1 MKKVTKSLT
10 ALLLALVMSLTLLP
24 TQALAAE
31 SAAKPRSYT
40 ASYTNPLYAGIAD
53 SGASVSTQTAP
64 AAYAASV
71 QAADTGY
78 LTTKAAVIKEMRSQ
92 MIDRQS
98 TIEFKVKMEPG
109 TIDLKEWWQE
119 AISHVTGDGS
129 SGDFLRWQ
137 FKSYGAG
144 AEPEM
149 FNKNWTGG
157 YEITYT
163 VTWYTT
169 TQQEFQLNTYIKN
182 TILPQL
188 SLSGKTTYQKV
199 QAIYNWITKNVK
211 YDYTHLNDD
220 TYKLQF
226 TAYAAAINKTAVCQ
240 GYANLFYRLAN
251 DAGIDCRMISGT
263 ANGGDGVW
271 GPHAWNIVKLDDG
284 SYYCLDATWDAGQS
298 NYTYFLKGTA
308 AFGKDHRV
316 NTASDGSYFW
326 SDYPVSDTDFDPD
339 ALAAPS
345 VTGGNSSSGKP
356 QLTWKAVPGAARYEV
371 YRSTKQNSG
380 FTLLG
385 TTTATSYVNTGAAA
399 GTTYYYKVRAVSSA
413 GKYGAYSNVVSGKV
427 KAAAPAAPSITG
439 GYSATGKPQLTWK
452 AVTGAASY
460 EVYRSTQQ
468 STGFTKINTTTATS
482 YVNTGAAAGTIYY
495 YKVRA
500 VNSDGLAGA
509 YSNVVSGS
517 VKSTVPG
524 TPSVTIGLSSASGK
538 PQLTWSAVTG
548 AAKYEVYRSTQKDSG
563 FTKINTTTATSYV
576 NTGAAA
582 GTIYYYKVRAVNSD
596 GLAGA
601 YSNVV
606 SGSVKSTVP
615 GTPSVTIG
623 LSSASGKPQLT
634 WSAVTGAASYEVYRS
649 TQKDSGFTKINT
661 TTATSYVNTG
671 AAAGTTYYYKVR
683 ALNSAGTA
691 GAYSNVVSGRAK
703 AAIPAAPSVT
713 IGNSSSSGKPQL
725 TWKAV
730 ADAAKYEIY
739 RSTQQSAGFTL
750 LGTTTSTSYV
760 NTGAALGTTYYYKVR
775 ALNVDG
781 AAGAYS
787 STVSGAAKAVAPA
800 APTVTM
806 THSDSGKPKL
816 TWSAVSGATSY
827 RVYRS
832 ESRGTGYGLLGTT
845 TSTSYVNTGAAVGKT
860 YYYRVK
866 AVNSAG
872 TSGYSNIVS
881 GTARTPAPSAP
892 VLKGGTSSASGK
904 PQLTWAAVSGAETY
918 DVYRCNSAG
927 GTFSKVGS
935 TDKTTYVNT
944 GAVQGVTYFY
954 KIRAV
959 GSSGASGFSNTVEIH
974 VAGVVKAPAAVALS
988 GIKADAAGITVT
1000 WKATANADTYNVL
1013 RKDASN
1019 TAWKVIA
1026 RSVSGT
1032 SYKDTTV
1039 TRGVKYT
1046 YTVQGVAADGV
1057 TTGPYDTTGKSAT
1070 VTASASTTPGY
1081 VTMKGAQ
1088 QVTTGT
1094 KGILLTWTTASNAKT
1109 YNVYRA
1115 ANPPKSGDTL
1125 LTVPTSKWVLVAEKV
1140 SALSWKDTTG
1150 TSGTTYAYMVRGVA
1164 ADGKTLST
1172 SYNTVGVRATMP

>member
-40 ASYTNPLYAGIAD
+40 VSYTNPLYADIAD
-53 SGASVSTQTAP
+53 SGTFISTRTAP
-64 AAYAASV
+64 TTYAASAE
-71 QAADTGY
+71 AADTGY
-78 LTTKAAVIKEMRSQ
+78 LTTRAAVIAELRSQ

-98 TIEFKVKMEPG
+98 TIEFKVKLEPG
-109 TIDLKEWWQE
+109 TIDLKDWWEE

-144 AEPEM
+144 AKPEE
-149 FNKNWTGG
+149 FNESWTGG
-157 YEITYT
+157 YEVTYT
-163 VTWYTT
+163 VMWYTT
-169 TQQEFQLNTYIKN
+169 SQQETQLNSYIKT

-188 SLSGKTTYQKV
+188 ALGGKTTYQKV
-199 QAIYNWITKNVK
+199 QAIYNWITKNVR
-211 YDYTHLNDD
+211 YDYAHLNDS
-220 TYKLQF
+220 TYKLQY

-251 DAGIDCRMISGT
+251 DAGIDCRIITGT
-263 ANGGDGVW
+263 ADGGNGVW
-271 GPHAWNIVKLDDG
+271 GPHAWNIVKMDDG
-284 SYYCLDATWDAGQS
+284 NYYCLDATWDEGRS
-298 NYTYFLKGTA
+298 SCSYFLKGTA
-308 AFGKDHRV
+308 AFNKDHLV
-316 NTASDGSYFW
+316 DTGEKATYFW
-326 SDYPVSDTDFDPD
+326 SQYPVSNTDFAPD
-339 ALAAPS
+339 APAI
-345 VTGGNSSSGKP
+345 
-356 QLTWKAVPGAARYEV
+356 
-371 YRSTKQNSG
+371 
-380 FTLLG
+380 
-385 TTTATSYVNTGAAA
+385 
-399 GTTYYYKVRAVSSA
+399 
-413 GKYGAYSNVVSGKV
+413 
-427 KAAAPAAPSITG
+427 PAAP
-439 GYSATGKPQLTWK
+439 
-452 AVTGAASY
+452 
-460 EVYRSTQQ
+460 R
-468 STGFTKINTTTATS
+468 
-482 YVNTGAAAGTIYY
+482 
-495 YKVRA
+495 
-500 VNSDGLAGA
+500 
-509 YSNVVSGS
+509 
-517 VKSTVPG
+517 
-524 TPSVTIGLSSASGK
+524 VTIGNSSASGK
-538 PQLTWSAVTG
+538 PQLTWAAVDG
-548 AAKYEVYRSTQKDSG
+548 AAKYEIYRSTQQSTG
-563 FTKINTTTATSYV
+563 YSLLGTTTSTSYV
-576 NTGAAA
+576 NTSAAA
-582 GTIYYYKVRAVNSD
+582 GK
-596 GLAGA
+596 
-601 YSNVV
+601 
-606 SGSVKSTVP
+606 
-615 GTPSVTIG
+615 
-623 LSSASGKPQLT
+623 
-634 WSAVTGAASYEVYRS
+634 
-649 TQKDSGFTKINT
+649 
-661 TTATSYVNTG
+661 
-671 AAAGTTYYYKVR
+671 TYYYKVC
-683 ALNSAGTA
+683 AVNSAGTS
-691 GAYSNVVSGRAK
+691 AYSNIVSGRAK
-703 AAIPAAPSVT
+703 AAIPAAPRVT
-713 IGNSSSSGKPQL
+713 IGNSSASGKPQL
-725 TWKAV
+725 TWAAV
-730 ADAAKYEIY
+730 DGAAKYEIY
-739 RSTQQSAGFTL
+739 RSTQQSTGFTL

-760 NTGAALGTTYYYKVR
+760 NTGAAVGKTYYYKVR

-806 THSDSGKPKL
+806 TYSDGGKPKL
-816 TWSAVSGATSY
+816 TWSAVSGAASY

-832 ESRGTGYGLLGTT
+832 ESRGTGYSLLGTT

-872 TSGYSNIVS
+872 TSAYSNIVS
-881 GTARTPAPSAP
+881 GTARTPAPAAP

-904 PQLTWAAVSGAETY
+904 PQLTWAAVDGAAKY
-918 DVYRCNSAG
+918 DVYRSNSAD

-959 GSSGASGFSNTVEIH
+959 GASGASGFSNTVAIH
-974 VAGVVKAPAAVALS
+974 VAGVIKAPAAVVLS

-1013 RKDASN
+1013 RRDASN

-1026 RSVSGT
+1026 RGVSGT

-1039 TRGVKYT
+1039 ARGVMYS

-1057 TTGPYDTTGKSAT
+1057 TTGPYDTTGKSAK

-1081 VTMKGAQ
+1081 VTMKDARR
-1088 QVTTGT
+1088 VTIGE
-1094 KGILLTWTTASNAKT
+1094 KGILLTWTTATNAKT

-1125 LTVPTSKWVLVAEKV
+1125 RPVPASKWVLVAKKV
-1140 SALSWKDTTG
+1140 GALSWKDTTG

>member
-40 ASYTNPLYAGIAD
+40 VSYTNPLYAGIAD
-53 SGASVSTQTAP
+53 SGTFISTRTAP
-64 AAYAASV
+64 TTYAASAE
-71 QAADTGY
+71 AADTGY
-78 LTTKAAVIKEMRSQ
+78 LTTRAAVIAELRSQ

-98 TIEFKVKMEPG
+98 TIEFKVKLEPG
-109 TIDLKEWWQE
+109 TIDLKDWWQE

-144 AEPEM
+144 ATPEK
-149 FNKNWTGG
+149 FNESWTGG
-157 YEITYT
+157 YEVTYT
-163 VTWYTT
+163 VMWYTT
-169 TQQEFQLNTYIKN
+169 SQQETQLNSYIKT

-188 SLSGKTTYQKV
+188 ALGGKTTYQKV
-199 QAIYNWITKNVK
+199 QAIYNWITKNVR
-211 YDYTHLNDD
+211 YDYAHLNDN
-220 TYKLQF
+220 TYKLQY

-251 DAGIDCRMISGT
+251 DAGIDCRIITGT
-263 ANGGDGVW
+263 ADGGNGVW
-271 GPHAWNIVKLDDG
+271 GPHAWNIVKMDDG
-284 SYYCLDATWDAGQS
+284 NYYCLDATWDEGRS
-298 NYTYFLKGTA
+298 SYSYFLKGTA
-308 AFGKDHRV
+308 AFNKDHLV
-316 NTASDGSYFW
+316 DTGEKATYFW
-326 SDYPVSDTDFDPD
+326 SQYPVSNMDFAPD
-339 ALAAPS
+339 APAI
-345 VTGGNSSSGKP
+345 
-356 QLTWKAVPGAARYEV
+356 
-371 YRSTKQNSG
+371 
-380 FTLLG
+380 
-385 TTTATSYVNTGAAA
+385 
-399 GTTYYYKVRAVSSA
+399 
-413 GKYGAYSNVVSGKV
+413 
-427 KAAAPAAPSITG
+427 PAAP
-439 GYSATGKPQLTWK
+439 
-452 AVTGAASY
+452 
-460 EVYRSTQQ
+460 R
-468 STGFTKINTTTATS
+468 
-482 YVNTGAAAGTIYY
+482 
-495 YKVRA
+495 
-500 VNSDGLAGA
+500 
-509 YSNVVSGS
+509 
-517 VKSTVPG
+517 
-524 TPSVTIGLSSASGK
+524 VTIGNSSASGK
-538 PQLTWSAVTG
+538 PQLTWAAV
-548 AAKYEVYRSTQKDSG
+548 
-563 FTKINTTTATSYV
+563 
-576 NTGAAA
+576 
-582 GTIYYYKVRAVNSD
+582 D
-596 GLAGA
+596 G
-601 YSNVV
+601 
-606 SGSVKSTVP
+606 
-615 GTPSVTIG
+615 
-623 LSSASGKPQLT
+623 
-634 WSAVTGAASYEVYRS
+634 
-649 TQKDSGFTKINT
+649 
-661 TTATSYVNTG
+661 
-671 AAAGTTYYYKVR
+671 
-683 ALNSAGTA
+683 
-691 GAYSNVVSGRAK
+691 
-703 AAIPAAPSVT
+703 
-713 IGNSSSSGKPQL
+713 
-725 TWKAV
+725 
-730 ADAAKYEIY
+730 AAKYEIY
-739 RSTQQSAGFTL
+739 RSTQQSTGFTL

-760 NTGAALGTTYYYKVR
+760 NTGAAVGKTYYYRVKAVNSAGTSAYSNIVSGRAKAAIPAAPRVTIGNSSASGKPQLTWAAVDGAAKYEIYRSTQQSTGFTLLGTTTSTSYVNTGAAVGKTYYYKVR

-806 THSDSGKPKL
+806 TYSDGGKPKL

-832 ESRGTGYGLLGTT
+832 ESRGTGYSLLGTT

-872 TSGYSNIVS
+872 TSAYSNIVS
-881 GTARTPAPSAP
+881 GTARTPAPAAP

-904 PQLTWAAVSGAETY
+904 PQLTWAAVDGAAKY
-918 DVYRCNSAG
+918 DVYRSNSAD

-944 GAVQGVTYFY
+944 GAVKGVTYFY

-959 GSSGASGFSNTVEIH
+959 GASGASGFSNTVAIH
-974 VAGVVKAPAAVALS
+974 VAGVVKAPAAVVLS

-1000 WKATANADTYNVL
+1000 WKTTANADTYNVL
-1013 RKDASN
+1013 RRDASN

-1026 RSVSGT
+1026 RGVSGT

-1039 TRGVKYT
+1039 VRGVMYS

-1057 TTGPYDTTGKSAT
+1057 TTGPYDTTGKSAK

-1081 VTMKGAQ
+1081 VTMKDARR
-1088 QVTTGT
+1088 VTIGE
-1094 KGILLTWTTASNAKT
+1094 KGILLTWTTATNAKT

-1125 LTVPTSKWVLVAEKV
+1125 RPVPASKWVLVAKKV

>member
-40 ASYTNPLYAGIAD
+40 VSYTNPLYADIAD
-53 SGASVSTQTAP
+53 SGTFISTRTAP
-64 AAYAASV
+64 TTYAASAE
-71 QAADTGY
+71 AADTGY
-78 LTTKAAVIKEMRSQ
+78 LTTRAAVIAELRSQ

-98 TIEFKVKMEPG
+98 TIEFKVKLEPG
-109 TIDLKEWWQE
+109 TIDLKDWWQE

-144 AEPEM
+144 ATPEK
-149 FNKNWTGG
+149 FNESWTGG
-157 YEITYT
+157 YEVTYT
-163 VTWYTT
+163 VMWYTT
-169 TQQEFQLNTYIKN
+169 SQQETQLNSYIKT

-188 SLSGKTTYQKV
+188 ALGGKTTYQKV
-199 QAIYNWITKNVK
+199 QAIYNWITKNVR
-211 YDYTHLNDD
+211 YDYAHLNDN
-220 TYKLQF
+220 TYKLQY

-251 DAGIDCRMISGT
+251 DAGIDCRIITGT
-263 ANGGDGVW
+263 ADGGNGVW
-271 GPHAWNIVKLDDG
+271 GPHAWNIVKMDDG
-284 SYYCLDATWDAGQS
+284 NYYCLDATWDEGRS
-298 NYTYFLKGTA
+298 SYSYFLKGTA
-308 AFGKDHRV
+308 AFNKDHLV
-316 NTASDGSYFW
+316 DTGEKATYFW
-326 SDYPVSDTDFDPD
+326 SQYPVSNTDFAPD
-339 ALAAPS
+339 APAIPAAPR
-345 VTGGNSSSGKP
+345 VTIGNSSDSGKP
-356 QLTWKAVPGAARYEV
+356 KLTWSAVSGAASYRV
-371 YRSTKQNSG
+371 YRSESRGTGYS
-380 FTLLG
+380 LLG
-385 TTTATSYVNTGAAA
+385 TTTSTSYVNTGAAV
-399 GTTYYYKVRAVSSA
+399 GKTYYYR
-413 GKYGAYSNVVSGKV
+413 V
-427 KAAAPAAPSITG
+427 KA
-439 GYSATGKPQLTWK
+439 
-452 AVTGAASY
+452 V
-460 EVYRSTQQ
+460 
-468 STGFTKINTTTATS
+468 
-482 YVNTGAAAGTIYY
+482 
-495 YKVRA
+495 
-500 VNSDGLAGA
+500 
-509 YSNVVSGS
+509 
-517 VKSTVPG
+517 
-524 TPSVTIGLSSASGK
+524 
-538 PQLTWSAVTG
+538 
-548 AAKYEVYRSTQKDSG
+548 
-563 FTKINTTTATSYV
+563 
-576 NTGAAA
+576 
-582 GTIYYYKVRAVNSD
+582 
-596 GLAGA
+596 
-601 YSNVV
+601 
-606 SGSVKSTVP
+606 
-615 GTPSVTIG
+615 
-623 LSSASGKPQLT
+623 
-634 WSAVTGAASYEVYRS
+634 
-649 TQKDSGFTKINT
+649 
-661 TTATSYVNTG
+661 
-671 AAAGTTYYYKVR
+671 
-683 ALNSAGTA
+683 NSAGTS
-691 GAYSNVVSGRAK
+691 AYSNIVSGRAK
-703 AAIPAAPSVT
+703 AAIPAAPRVT
-713 IGNSSSSGKPQL
+713 IGNSSASGKPQL
-725 TWKAV
+725 TWAAV
-730 ADAAKYEIY
+730 DGAAKYEIY
-739 RSTQQSAGFTL
+739 RSTQQSTGFTL

-760 NTGAALGTTYYYKVR
+760 NTGAAVGKTYYYKVR

-806 THSDSGKPKL
+806 TYSDGGKPKL

-832 ESRGTGYGLLGTT
+832 ESRGTGYSLLGTT

-872 TSGYSNIVS
+872 TSAYSNIVS
-881 GTARTPAPSAP
+881 GTARTPAPAAP

-904 PQLTWAAVSGAETY
+904 PQLTWAAVDGAAKY
-918 DVYRCNSAG
+918 DVYRSNSAD

-944 GAVQGVTYFY
+944 GAVKGVTYFY

-959 GSSGASGFSNTVEIH
+959 GASGASGFSNTVAIH
-974 VAGVVKAPAAVALS
+974 VAGVVKAPAAVVLS

-1000 WKATANADTYNVL
+1000 WKTTANADTYNVL
-1013 RKDASN
+1013 RRDASN

-1026 RSVSGT
+1026 RGVSGT

-1039 TRGVKYT
+1039 ARGVMYS

-1057 TTGPYDTTGKSAT
+1057 TTGPYDTTGKSAK

-1081 VTMKGAQ
+1081 VTMKDARR
-1088 QVTTGT
+1088 VTIGE
-1094 KGILLTWTTASNAKT
+1094 KGILLTWTTATNAKT

-1125 LTVPTSKWVLVAEKV
+1125 RPVPASKWVLVAKKV

>member
-40 ASYTNPLYAGIAD
+40 VSYTNPLYADIAD
-53 SGASVSTQTAP
+53 SGTFISTRTAP
-64 AAYAASV
+64 TTYAASAE
-71 QAADTGY
+71 AADTGY
-78 LTTKAAVIKEMRSQ
+78 LTTRAAVIAELRSQ

-98 TIEFKVKMEPG
+98 TIEFKVKLEPG
-109 TIDLKEWWQE
+109 TIDLKDWWQE

-144 AEPEM
+144 ATPEE
-149 FNKNWTGG
+149 FNESWTGG
-157 YEITYT
+157 YEVTYT
-163 VTWYTT
+163 VMWYTT
-169 TQQEFQLNTYIKN
+169 SQQETQLNSYIKT

-188 SLSGKTTYQKV
+188 ALGGKTTYQKV
-199 QAIYNWITKNVK
+199 QAIYNWITKNVR
-211 YDYTHLNDD
+211 YDYAHLNDS
-220 TYKLQF
+220 TYKLQY

-251 DAGIDCRMISGT
+251 DAGIDCRIITGT
-263 ANGGDGVW
+263 ADGGNGVW
-271 GPHAWNIVKLDDG
+271 GPHAWNIVKMDDG
-284 SYYCLDATWDAGQS
+284 NYYCLDATWDEGRS
-298 NYTYFLKGTA
+298 SYSYFLKGTA
-308 AFGKDHRV
+308 AFNKDHLV
-316 NTASDGSYFW
+316 DTGEKATYFW
-326 SDYPVSDTDFDPD
+326 SQYPVSNTDFAPD
-339 ALAAPS
+339 APAI
-345 VTGGNSSSGKP
+345 
-356 QLTWKAVPGAARYEV
+356 
-371 YRSTKQNSG
+371 
-380 FTLLG
+380 
-385 TTTATSYVNTGAAA
+385 
-399 GTTYYYKVRAVSSA
+399 
-413 GKYGAYSNVVSGKV
+413 
-427 KAAAPAAPSITG
+427 PAAP
-439 GYSATGKPQLTWK
+439 
-452 AVTGAASY
+452 
-460 EVYRSTQQ
+460 R
-468 STGFTKINTTTATS
+468 
-482 YVNTGAAAGTIYY
+482 
-495 YKVRA
+495 
-500 VNSDGLAGA
+500 
-509 YSNVVSGS
+509 
-517 VKSTVPG
+517 
-524 TPSVTIGLSSASGK
+524 VTIGNSSASGK
-538 PQLTWSAVTG
+538 PQLTWAAV
-548 AAKYEVYRSTQKDSG
+548 
-563 FTKINTTTATSYV
+563 
-576 NTGAAA
+576 
-582 GTIYYYKVRAVNSD
+582 D
-596 GLAGA
+596 G
-601 YSNVV
+601 
-606 SGSVKSTVP
+606 
-615 GTPSVTIG
+615 
-623 LSSASGKPQLT
+623 
-634 WSAVTGAASYEVYRS
+634 
-649 TQKDSGFTKINT
+649 
-661 TTATSYVNTG
+661 
-671 AAAGTTYYYKVR
+671 
-683 ALNSAGTA
+683 
-691 GAYSNVVSGRAK
+691 
-703 AAIPAAPSVT
+703 
-713 IGNSSSSGKPQL
+713 
-725 TWKAV
+725 
-730 ADAAKYEIY
+730 AAKYEIY
-739 RSTQQSAGFTL
+739 RSTQQSTGFTL

-760 NTGAALGTTYYYKVR
+760 NTGAAVGKTYYYRVKAVNSAGTSAYSNIVSGRAKAAIPAAPRVTIGNSSASGKPQLTWAAVDGAAKYEIYRSTQQSTGFTLLGTTTSTSYVNTGAAVGKTYYYKVR

-806 THSDSGKPKL
+806 TYSDGGKPKL
-816 TWSAVSGATSY
+816 TWSAVSGAASY

-832 ESRGTGYGLLGTT
+832 ESRGTGYSLLGTT

-872 TSGYSNIVS
+872 TSAYSNIVS
-881 GTARTPAPSAP
+881 GTARTPAPAAP

-904 PQLTWAAVSGAETY
+904 PQLTWAAVDGAAKY
-918 DVYRCNSAG
+918 DVYRSNSAD

-959 GSSGASGFSNTVEIH
+959 GASGASGFSNTVAIH
-974 VAGVVKAPAAVALS
+974 VAGVIKAPAAVVLS

-1013 RKDASN
+1013 RRDASN

-1026 RSVSGT
+1026 RGVSGT

-1039 TRGVKYT
+1039 ARGVMYS

-1057 TTGPYDTTGKSAT
+1057 TTGPYDTTGKSAK

-1081 VTMKGAQ
+1081 VTMKDARR
-1088 QVTTGT
+1088 VTIGE
-1094 KGILLTWTTASNAKT
+1094 KGILLTWTTATNAKT

-1125 LTVPTSKWVLVAEKV
+1125 RPVPASKWVLVAKKV

>member
-40 ASYTNPLYAGIAD
+40 VSYTNPLYADIAD
-53 SGASVSTQTAP
+53 SGTFISTRTAP
-64 AAYAASV
+64 TTYAASAE
-71 QAADTGY
+71 AADTGY
-78 LTTKAAVIKEMRSQ
+78 LTTRAAVIAELRSQ

-98 TIEFKVKMEPG
+98 TIEFKVKLEPG
-109 TIDLKEWWQE
+109 TIDLKDWWQE
-119 AISHVTGDGS
+119 ALSHVTGDGS

-144 AEPEM
+144 ATPEK
-149 FNKNWTGG
+149 FNESWTGG
-157 YEITYT
+157 YEVTYT
-163 VTWYTT
+163 VMWYTT
-169 TQQEFQLNTYIKN
+169 SQQETQLNSYIKN

-188 SLSGKTTYQKV
+188 ALGGKTTYQKV
-199 QAIYNWITKNVK
+199 QAIYNWITKNVR
-211 YDYTHLNDD
+211 YDYAHLNDS
-220 TYKLQF
+220 TYKLQY

-251 DAGIDCRMISGT
+251 DAGIDCRIITGT
-263 ANGGDGVW
+263 ADGGNGVW
-271 GPHAWNIVKLDDG
+271 GPHAWNIVKMDDG
-284 SYYCLDATWDAGQS
+284 KYYCLDATWDEGRS
-298 NYTYFLKGTA
+298 SYSYFLKGTA
-308 AFGKDHRV
+308 AFNKDHLV
-316 NTASDGSYFW
+316 DTGEKATYFW
-326 SDYPVSDTDFDPD
+326 SQYPVSNTDFAPD
-339 ALAAPS
+339 APAIPAAPR
-345 VTGGNSSSGKP
+345 VTIGNSSDSGKP
-356 QLTWKAVPGAARYEV
+356 KLTWAAVDGAAKYEI
-371 YRSTKQNSG
+371 YRSTQQSTG
-380 FTLLG
+380 YSLLG
-385 TTTATSYVNTGAAA
+385 TTTSTSYVNTGAAV
-399 GTTYYYKVRAVSSA
+399 GKTYYYR
-413 GKYGAYSNVVSGKV
+413 V
-427 KAAAPAAPSITG
+427 KA
-439 GYSATGKPQLTWK
+439 
-452 AVTGAASY
+452 V
-460 EVYRSTQQ
+460 
-468 STGFTKINTTTATS
+468 
-482 YVNTGAAAGTIYY
+482 
-495 YKVRA
+495 
-500 VNSDGLAGA
+500 
-509 YSNVVSGS
+509 
-517 VKSTVPG
+517 
-524 TPSVTIGLSSASGK
+524 
-538 PQLTWSAVTG
+538 
-548 AAKYEVYRSTQKDSG
+548 
-563 FTKINTTTATSYV
+563 
-576 NTGAAA
+576 
-582 GTIYYYKVRAVNSD
+582 
-596 GLAGA
+596 
-601 YSNVV
+601 
-606 SGSVKSTVP
+606 
-615 GTPSVTIG
+615 
-623 LSSASGKPQLT
+623 
-634 WSAVTGAASYEVYRS
+634 
-649 TQKDSGFTKINT
+649 
-661 TTATSYVNTG
+661 
-671 AAAGTTYYYKVR
+671 
-683 ALNSAGTA
+683 NSAGTS
-691 GAYSNVVSGRAK
+691 AYSNIVSGRAK
-703 AAIPAAPSVT
+703 AAIPAAPRVT
-713 IGNSSSSGKPQL
+713 IGNSSASGKPQL
-725 TWKAV
+725 TWAAV
-730 ADAAKYEIY
+730 DGAAKYEIY
-739 RSTQQSAGFTL
+739 RSTQQSTGFTL

-760 NTGAALGTTYYYKVR
+760 NTGAAVGKTYYYKVR

-806 THSDSGKPKL
+806 TYSDSGKPKL
-816 TWSAVSGATSY
+816 TWSAVSGAASY

-832 ESRGTGYGLLGTT
+832 ESRGTGYSLLGTT

-872 TSGYSNIVS
+872 TSAYSNIVS
-881 GTARTPAPSAP
+881 GTARTPAPAAP

-904 PQLTWAAVSGAETY
+904 PQLTWAAVDGAAKY
-918 DVYRCNSAG
+918 DVYRSNSAD

-959 GSSGASGFSNTVEIH
+959 GASGASGFSNTVAIH
-974 VAGVVKAPAAVALS
+974 VAGVIKAPAAVVLS

-1013 RKDASN
+1013 RRDASN

-1026 RSVSGT
+1026 RGVSGT

-1039 TRGVKYT
+1039 ARGVMYS

-1057 TTGPYDTTGKSAT
+1057 TTGPYDTTGKSAK

-1081 VTMKGAQ
+1081 VTMKDARR
-1088 QVTTGT
+1088 VTIGE
-1094 KGILLTWTTASNAKT
+1094 KGILLTWTTATNAKT

-1125 LTVPTSKWVLVAEKV
+1125 RPVPASKWVLVAKKV

>member
-40 ASYTNPLYAGIAD
+40 VSYTNPLYAGIAD
-53 SGASVSTQTAP
+53 SGTFISTRTAP
-64 AAYAASV
+64 TTYAASAE
-71 QAADTGY
+71 AADTGY
-78 LTTKAAVIKEMRSQ
+78 LTTRAAVIAELRSQ

-98 TIEFKVKMEPG
+98 TIEFKVKLEPG
-109 TIDLKEWWQE
+109 TIDLKDWWQE

-144 AEPEM
+144 ATPEK
-149 FNKNWTGG
+149 FNESWTGG
-157 YEITYT
+157 YEVTYT
-163 VTWYTT
+163 VMWYTT
-169 TQQEFQLNTYIKN
+169 SQQETQLNSYIKT

-188 SLSGKTTYQKV
+188 ALGGKTTYQKV
-199 QAIYNWITKNVK
+199 QAIYNWITKNVR
-211 YDYTHLNDD
+211 YDYAHLNDN
-220 TYKLQF
+220 TYKLQY

-251 DAGIDCRMISGT
+251 DAGIDCRIITGT
-263 ANGGDGVW
+263 ADGGNGVW
-271 GPHAWNIVKLDDG
+271 GPHAWNIVKMDDG
-284 SYYCLDATWDAGQS
+284 NYYCLDATWDEGRS
-298 NYTYFLKGTA
+298 SYSYFLKGTA
-308 AFGKDHRV
+308 AFNKDHLV
-316 NTASDGSYFW
+316 DTGEKATYFW
-326 SDYPVSDTDFDPD
+326 SQYPVSNTDFAPD
-339 ALAAPS
+339 APAI
-345 VTGGNSSSGKP
+345 
-356 QLTWKAVPGAARYEV
+356 
-371 YRSTKQNSG
+371 
-380 FTLLG
+380 
-385 TTTATSYVNTGAAA
+385 
-399 GTTYYYKVRAVSSA
+399 
-413 GKYGAYSNVVSGKV
+413 
-427 KAAAPAAPSITG
+427 PAAP
-439 GYSATGKPQLTWK
+439 
-452 AVTGAASY
+452 
-460 EVYRSTQQ
+460 R
-468 STGFTKINTTTATS
+468 
-482 YVNTGAAAGTIYY
+482 
-495 YKVRA
+495 
-500 VNSDGLAGA
+500 
-509 YSNVVSGS
+509 
-517 VKSTVPG
+517 
-524 TPSVTIGLSSASGK
+524 VTIGNSSASGK
-538 PQLTWSAVTG
+538 PQLTWSAVSG
-548 AAKYEVYRSTQKDSG
+548 AAKYEIYRSTQQSTG
-563 FTKINTTTATSYV
+563 YSLLGTTTSTSYV
-576 NTGAAA
+576 NSSAAA
-582 GTIYYYKVRAVNSD
+582 GITYYYKVRAVNS
-596 GLAGA
+596 AGTSA
-601 YSNVV
+601 YSN
-606 SGSVKSTVP
+606 
-615 GTPSVTIG
+615 I
-623 LSSASGKPQLT
+623 
-634 WSAVTGAASYEVYRS
+634 
-649 TQKDSGFTKINT
+649 
-661 TTATSYVNTG
+661 
-671 AAAGTTYYYKVR
+671 
-683 ALNSAGTA
+683 
-691 GAYSNVVSGRAK
+691 VSGRAK
-703 AAIPAAPSVT
+703 AAIPAAPRVT
-713 IGNSSSSGKPQL
+713 IGTSSASGKPQL
-725 TWKAV
+725 TWAAV
-730 ADAAKYEIY
+730 DGAAKYEIY
-739 RSTQQSAGFTL
+739 RSTQQSTGFTL

-760 NTGAALGTTYYYKVR
+760 NTGAAVGKTYYYKVR

-806 THSDSGKPKL
+806 TYSDSGKPKL

-832 ESRGTGYGLLGTT
+832 ESRGTGYSLLGTT

-872 TSGYSNIVS
+872 TSAYSNIVSGRAKAAIPAAPRVTIGTSSASGKPQLTWAAVDGAAKYEIYRSTQQSTGFTLLGTTTSTSYVNTGAAVGKTYYYKVRALNVDGAAGAYSSTVSGAAKAVAPAAPTVTMTYSDSGKPKLTWSAVSGATSYRVYRSESRGTGYSLLGTTTSTSYVNTGAAVGKTYYYRVKAVNSAGTSAYSNIVS
-881 GTARTPAPSAP
+881 GTARTPAPAAP

-904 PQLTWAAVSGAETY
+904 PQLTWAAVNGAAKY
-918 DVYRCNSAG
+918 DVYRSNSAD

-944 GAVQGVTYFY
+944 GAVKGVTYFY

-959 GSSGASGFSNTVEIH
+959 GASGASGFSNTVAIH
-974 VAGVVKAPAAVALS
+974 VAGVVKAPAAVVLS

-1000 WKATANADTYNVL
+1000 WKTTANADTYNVL
-1013 RKDASN
+1013 RRDASN

-1026 RSVSGT
+1026 RGVSGT

-1039 TRGVKYT
+1039 ARGVMYS

-1057 TTGPYDTTGKSAT
+1057 TTGPYDTTGKSAK

-1081 VTMKGAQ
+1081 VTMKDARR
-1088 QVTTGT
+1088 VTIGE
-1094 KGILLTWTTASNAKT
+1094 KGILLTWTTATNAKT

-1125 LTVPTSKWVLVAEKV
+1125 RPVPASKWVLVAKKV

>member
-40 ASYTNPLYAGIAD
+40 VSYTNPLYADIAD
-53 SGASVSTQTAP
+53 SGTFISTRTAP
-64 AAYAASV
+64 TTYAASAE
-71 QAADTGY
+71 AADTGY
-78 LTTKAAVIKEMRSQ
+78 LTTRAAVIAELRSQ

-98 TIEFKVKMEPG
+98 TIEFKVKLEPG
-109 TIDLKEWWQE
+109 TIDLKDWWQE

-144 AEPEM
+144 ATPEK
-149 FNKNWTGG
+149 FNESWTGG
-157 YEITYT
+157 YEVTYT
-163 VTWYTT
+163 VMWYTT
-169 TQQEFQLNTYIKN
+169 SQQETQLNSYIKT

-188 SLSGKTTYQKV
+188 ALGGKTTYQKV
-199 QAIYNWITKNVK
+199 QAIYNWITKNVR
-211 YDYTHLNDD
+211 YDYAHLNDN
-220 TYKLQF
+220 TYKLQY

-251 DAGIDCRMISGT
+251 DAGIDCRIITGT
-263 ANGGDGVW
+263 ADGGNGVW
-271 GPHAWNIVKLDDG
+271 GPHAWNIVKMDDG
-284 SYYCLDATWDAGQS
+284 NYYCLDATWDEGRS
-298 NYTYFLKGTA
+298 SYSYFLKGTA
-308 AFGKDHRV
+308 AFNKDHLV
-316 NTASDGSYFW
+316 DTGEKATYFW
-326 SDYPVSDTDFDPD
+326 SQYPVSNTDFAPD
-339 ALAAPS
+339 APAIPAAPR
-345 VTGGNSSSGKP
+345 VTIGNSSDSGKP
-356 QLTWKAVPGAARYEV
+356 KLTWAAVDGAAKYEI
-371 YRSTKQNSG
+371 YRSTQQSTG
-380 FTLLG
+380 YSLLG
-385 TTTATSYVNTGAAA
+385 TTTSTSYVNTGAAA
-399 GTTYYYKVRAVSSA
+399 GKTYYYR
-413 GKYGAYSNVVSGKV
+413 V
-427 KAAAPAAPSITG
+427 KA
-439 GYSATGKPQLTWK
+439 
-452 AVTGAASY
+452 V
-460 EVYRSTQQ
+460 
-468 STGFTKINTTTATS
+468 
-482 YVNTGAAAGTIYY
+482 
-495 YKVRA
+495 
-500 VNSDGLAGA
+500 
-509 YSNVVSGS
+509 
-517 VKSTVPG
+517 
-524 TPSVTIGLSSASGK
+524 
-538 PQLTWSAVTG
+538 
-548 AAKYEVYRSTQKDSG
+548 
-563 FTKINTTTATSYV
+563 
-576 NTGAAA
+576 
-582 GTIYYYKVRAVNSD
+582 
-596 GLAGA
+596 
-601 YSNVV
+601 
-606 SGSVKSTVP
+606 
-615 GTPSVTIG
+615 
-623 LSSASGKPQLT
+623 
-634 WSAVTGAASYEVYRS
+634 
-649 TQKDSGFTKINT
+649 
-661 TTATSYVNTG
+661 
-671 AAAGTTYYYKVR
+671 
-683 ALNSAGTA
+683 NSAGTS
-691 GAYSNVVSGRAK
+691 AYSNIVSGRAK
-703 AAIPAAPSVT
+703 AAIPAAPRVT
-713 IGNSSSSGKPQL
+713 IGNSSASGKPQL
-725 TWKAV
+725 TWAAV
-730 ADAAKYEIY
+730 DGAAKYEIY
-739 RSTQQSAGFTL
+739 RSTQQSTGFTL

-760 NTGAALGTTYYYKVR
+760 NTGAAVGKTYYYKVR

-806 THSDSGKPKL
+806 TYSDGGKPKL

-832 ESRGTGYGLLGTT
+832 ESRGTGYSLLGTT

-872 TSGYSNIVS
+872 TSAYSNIVS
-881 GTARTPAPSAP
+881 GTARTPAPAAP

-904 PQLTWAAVSGAETY
+904 PQLTWAAVDGAAKY
-918 DVYRCNSAG
+918 DVYRSNSAD

-944 GAVQGVTYFY
+944 GAVKGVTYFY

-959 GSSGASGFSNTVEIH
+959 GASGASGFSNTVAIH
-974 VAGVVKAPAAVALS
+974 VAGVVKAPAAVVLS

-1000 WKATANADTYNVL
+1000 WKTTANADTYNVL
-1013 RKDASN
+1013 RRDASN

-1026 RSVSGT
+1026 RGVSGT

-1039 TRGVKYT
+1039 ARGVMYS

-1057 TTGPYDTTGKSAT
+1057 TTGPYDTTGKSAK

-1081 VTMKGAQ
+1081 VTMKDARR
-1088 QVTTGT
+1088 VTIGE
-1094 KGILLTWTTASNAKT
+1094 KGILLTWTTATNAKT

-1125 LTVPTSKWVLVAEKV
+1125 RPVPASKWVLVAKKV

>member
-40 ASYTNPLYAGIAD
+40 VSYTNPLYADIAD
-53 SGASVSTQTAP
+53 SGTFISTRTAP
-64 AAYAASV
+64 TTYAASAE
-71 QAADTGY
+71 AADTGY
-78 LTTKAAVIKEMRSQ
+78 LTTRAAVIEELRSQ

-98 TIEFKVKMEPG
+98 TIVFKVKLEPG
-109 TIDLKEWWQE
+109 TIDLKDWWQE

-144 AEPEM
+144 ATPEK
-149 FNKNWTGG
+149 FNESWTGG
-157 YEITYT
+157 YEVTYT
-163 VTWYTT
+163 VMWYTT
-169 TQQEFQLNTYIKN
+169 SQQETQLNSYIKT

-188 SLSGKTTYQKV
+188 ALGGKSTYQKV
-199 QAIYNWITKNVK
+199 QAIYNWITKNVR
-211 YDYTHLNDD
+211 YDYAHLNDS
-220 TYKLQF
+220 TYKLQY

-251 DAGIDCRMISGT
+251 DAGIDCRIITGT
-263 ANGGDGVW
+263 ADGGNGVW
-271 GPHAWNIVKLDDG
+271 GPHAWNIVKMDDG
-284 SYYCLDATWDAGQS
+284 NYYCLDATWDEGRS
-298 NYTYFLKGTA
+298 SYSYFLKGTA
-308 AFGKDHRV
+308 AFNEDHLV
-316 NTASDGSYFW
+316 DTGEKATYFW
-326 SDYPVSDTDFDPD
+326 SQYPVSNTDFAPD
-339 ALAAPS
+339 APAI
-345 VTGGNSSSGKP
+345 
-356 QLTWKAVPGAARYEV
+356 
-371 YRSTKQNSG
+371 
-380 FTLLG
+380 
-385 TTTATSYVNTGAAA
+385 
-399 GTTYYYKVRAVSSA
+399 
-413 GKYGAYSNVVSGKV
+413 
-427 KAAAPAAPSITG
+427 PAAP
-439 GYSATGKPQLTWK
+439 
-452 AVTGAASY
+452 
-460 EVYRSTQQ
+460 R
-468 STGFTKINTTTATS
+468 
-482 YVNTGAAAGTIYY
+482 
-495 YKVRA
+495 
-500 VNSDGLAGA
+500 
-509 YSNVVSGS
+509 
-517 VKSTVPG
+517 
-524 TPSVTIGLSSASGK
+524 VTIGNSSASGK
-538 PQLTWSAVTG
+538 PQLTWAPV
-548 AAKYEVYRSTQKDSG
+548 
-563 FTKINTTTATSYV
+563 
-576 NTGAAA
+576 
-582 GTIYYYKVRAVNSD
+582 D
-596 GLAGA
+596 G
-601 YSNVV
+601 
-606 SGSVKSTVP
+606 
-615 GTPSVTIG
+615 
-623 LSSASGKPQLT
+623 
-634 WSAVTGAASYEVYRS
+634 
-649 TQKDSGFTKINT
+649 
-661 TTATSYVNTG
+661 
-671 AAAGTTYYYKVR
+671 
-683 ALNSAGTA
+683 
-691 GAYSNVVSGRAK
+691 
-703 AAIPAAPSVT
+703 
-713 IGNSSSSGKPQL
+713 
-725 TWKAV
+725 
-730 ADAAKYEIY
+730 AAKYEIY
-739 RSTQQSAGFTL
+739 RSTQQSTGFTL

-760 NTGAALGTTYYYKVR
+760 NTGAAVGKTYYYKVR

-806 THSDSGKPKL
+806 TYSDSGKPKL
-816 TWSAVSGATSY
+816 TWSAVSGAASY

-832 ESRGTGYGLLGTT
+832 ESRGTGYSLLGTT

-872 TSGYSNIVS
+872 TSAYSNIVSGRAKAAIPAAPRVTIGNSSASGKPQLTWAPVDGAAKYEIYRSTQQSTGFTLLGTTTSTSYVNTGAAVGKTYYYKVRALNVDGAAGAYSSTVSGAAKAVAPAAPTVTMTYSDSGKPKLTWSAVSGAASYRVYRSESRGTGYSLLGTTTSTSYVNTGAAVGKTYYYRVKAVNSAGTSAYSNIVS
-881 GTARTPAPSAP
+881 GTARTPAPAAP

-904 PQLTWAAVSGAETY
+904 PQLTWAAVDGAAKY
-918 DVYRCNSAG
+918 DVYRSNSAD

-959 GSSGASGFSNTVEIH
+959 GASGASGFSNTVAIH
-974 VAGVVKAPAAVALS
+974 VAGVVKAPAAVVLS

-1013 RKDASN
+1013 RRDASN

-1026 RSVSGT
+1026 RGVSGT

-1039 TRGVKYT
+1039 ARGVMYS

-1057 TTGPYDTTGKSAT
+1057 TTGPYDTTGKSAK

-1081 VTMKGAQ
+1081 VTMKDARR
-1088 QVTTGT
+1088 VTIGE
-1094 KGILLTWTTASNAKT
+1094 KGILLTWTTATNAKT

-1125 LTVPTSKWVLVAEKV
+1125 RPVPASKWVLVAKKV

>member
-40 ASYTNPLYAGIAD
+40 VSYTNPLYADIAD
-53 SGASVSTQTAP
+53 SGTFISTRTAP
-64 AAYAASV
+64 TTYAASAE
-71 QAADTGY
+71 AADTGY
-78 LTTKAAVIKEMRSQ
+78 LTTRAAVIAELRSQ

-98 TIEFKVKMEPG
+98 TIEFKVKLEPG
-109 TIDLKEWWQE
+109 TIDLKDWWQE

-144 AEPEM
+144 ATPEK
-149 FNKNWTGG
+149 FNESWTGG
-157 YEITYT
+157 YEVTYT
-163 VTWYTT
+163 VMWYTT
-169 TQQEFQLNTYIKN
+169 SQQETQLNSYIKT

-188 SLSGKTTYQKV
+188 ALGGKTTYQKV
-199 QAIYNWITKNVK
+199 QAIYNWITKNVR
-211 YDYTHLNDD
+211 YDYAHLNDN
-220 TYKLQF
+220 TYKLQY

-251 DAGIDCRMISGT
+251 DAGIDCRIITGT
-263 ANGGDGVW
+263 ADGGNGVW
-271 GPHAWNIVKLDDG
+271 GPHAWNIVKMDDG
-284 SYYCLDATWDAGQS
+284 NYYCLDATWDEGRS
-298 NYTYFLKGTA
+298 SYSYFLKGTA
-308 AFGKDHRV
+308 AFNKDHLV
-316 NTASDGSYFW
+316 DTGEKATYFW
-326 SDYPVSDTDFDPD
+326 SQYPVSNTDFAPD
-339 ALAAPS
+339 APAI
-345 VTGGNSSSGKP
+345 
-356 QLTWKAVPGAARYEV
+356 
-371 YRSTKQNSG
+371 
-380 FTLLG
+380 
-385 TTTATSYVNTGAAA
+385 
-399 GTTYYYKVRAVSSA
+399 
-413 GKYGAYSNVVSGKV
+413 
-427 KAAAPAAPSITG
+427 PAAP
-439 GYSATGKPQLTWK
+439 
-452 AVTGAASY
+452 
-460 EVYRSTQQ
+460 R
-468 STGFTKINTTTATS
+468 
-482 YVNTGAAAGTIYY
+482 
-495 YKVRA
+495 
-500 VNSDGLAGA
+500 
-509 YSNVVSGS
+509 
-517 VKSTVPG
+517 
-524 TPSVTIGLSSASGK
+524 VTIGNSSASGK
-538 PQLTWSAVTG
+538 PQLTWAAV
-548 AAKYEVYRSTQKDSG
+548 
-563 FTKINTTTATSYV
+563 
-576 NTGAAA
+576 
-582 GTIYYYKVRAVNSD
+582 D
-596 GLAGA
+596 G
-601 YSNVV
+601 
-606 SGSVKSTVP
+606 
-615 GTPSVTIG
+615 
-623 LSSASGKPQLT
+623 
-634 WSAVTGAASYEVYRS
+634 
-649 TQKDSGFTKINT
+649 
-661 TTATSYVNTG
+661 
-671 AAAGTTYYYKVR
+671 
-683 ALNSAGTA
+683 
-691 GAYSNVVSGRAK
+691 
-703 AAIPAAPSVT
+703 
-713 IGNSSSSGKPQL
+713 
-725 TWKAV
+725 
-730 ADAAKYEIY
+730 AAKYEIY
-739 RSTQQSAGFTL
+739 RSTQQSTGYSL

-760 NTGAALGTTYYYKVR
+760 NTGAAVGKTYYYRVKAVNSAGTSAYSNIVSGRAKAAIPAAPRVTIGNSSASGKPQLTWAAVDGAAKYEIYRSTQQSTGYSLLGTTTSTSYVNTGAAVGKTYYYKVR

-806 THSDSGKPKL
+806 TYSDGGKPKL
-816 TWSAVSGATSY
+816 TWSAVSGAASY

-832 ESRGTGYGLLGTT
+832 ESRGTGYSLLGTT

-872 TSGYSNIVS
+872 TSAYSNIVS
-881 GTARTPAPSAP
+881 GTARTPAPAAP

-904 PQLTWAAVSGAETY
+904 PQLTWAAVDGAAKY
-918 DVYRCNSAG
+918 DVYRSNSAD

-959 GSSGASGFSNTVEIH
+959 GASGASGFSNTVAIH
-974 VAGVVKAPAAVALS
+974 VAGVIKAPAAVVLS

-1013 RKDASN
+1013 RRDASN

-1026 RSVSGT
+1026 RGVSGT

-1039 TRGVKYT
+1039 ARGVMYS

-1057 TTGPYDTTGKSAT
+1057 TTGPYDTTGKSAK

-1081 VTMKGAQ
+1081 VTMKDARR
-1088 QVTTGT
+1088 VTIGE
-1094 KGILLTWTTASNAKT
+1094 KGILLTWTTATNAKT

-1125 LTVPTSKWVLVAEKV
+1125 RPVPASKWVLVAKKV